1 MIGNKMTNKEAIER
15 LQGMRQLY
23 LNITRDDD
31 IDIKAC
37 DMAILALE
45 LKERYDQF
53 FEDVKAVGKSGKE
66 IEVRHRGRVFRVR
79 EVAQ

>member
-31 IDIKAC
+31 IDVKAC

-53 FEDVKAVGKSGKE
+53 FEDVKAVRKSGKE

>member
-31 IDIKAC
+31 IDVEAC

-53 FEDVKAVGKSGKE
+53 FEDVKAVEKSGKE